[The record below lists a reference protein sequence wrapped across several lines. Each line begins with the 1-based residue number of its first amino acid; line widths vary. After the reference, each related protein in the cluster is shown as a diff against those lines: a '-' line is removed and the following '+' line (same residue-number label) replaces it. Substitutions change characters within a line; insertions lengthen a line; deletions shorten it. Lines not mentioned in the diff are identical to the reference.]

1 MAQENHCIALNND
14 VMIPQ
19 IGFGVFQVEDG
30 PQTVD
35 AVRTAIEDGY
45 RHIDTASVYG
55 NEASV
60 GRAIAESGVDRADLF
75 VTTKLWNDDIRKHR
89 TKDAFQ
95 ESLDRLGLDYVDLY
109 LIHWPA
115 EGWQEAWAAMQE
127 LYAQGR
133 MRAIGV
139 SNFERNHL
147 AELLEQTD
155 VLPAVDQVESSPTFP
170 NQDLIDFCHG
180 KDIAVEAWSPLGGTG
195 GTLLTDQRLLDIG
208 EKYGKSSAQVVLR
221 WDLQRGVI
229 PLPKSVHSTRIMQ
242 NIHVFD
248 FELDESEMRIISS
261 LDTGKRNGRRPEQ
274 LRLLTIAVLPLH
286 RAVPLRWSGN
296 THVHMQNSKE
306 RTHGIDEE
314 ADQATARRG
323 EPDQTARVHRQERP
337 ERYRSQPGRR
347 DDREARTD
355 QGAGAGRL
363 GLDSHEAADMLAERL
378 GAEVV
383 QVIGNRCV
391 LYRRSKRDDV
401 EHIRLVRE

>member
-35 AVRTAIEDGY
+35 AVRTALEDGY

-55 NEASV
+55 EASV
-60 GRAIAESGVDRADLF
+60 GKAIAESDVDRADLF
-75 VTTKLWNDDIRKHR
+75 VTTKLWNDDIRKRR

-147 AELLEQTD
+147 TELLEQTD

-195 GTLLTDQRLLDIG
+195 GNLLTDQRLLDIG

-248 FELDESEMRIISS
+248 FELDESEMQLISS
-261 LDTGKRNGRRPEQ
+261 LDTGKRNG
-274 LRLLTIAVLPLH
+274 
-286 RAVPLRWSGN
+286 
-296 THVHMQNSKE
+296 
-306 RTHGIDEE
+306 
-314 ADQATARRG
+314 AD
-323 EPDQTARVHRQERP
+323 PNNFDF
-337 ERYRSQPGRR
+337 
-347 DDREARTD
+347 
-355 QGAGAGRL
+355 
-363 GLDSHEAADMLAERL
+363 
-378 GAEVV
+378 
-383 QVIGNRCV
+383 
-391 LYRRSKRDDV
+391 
-401 EHIRLVRE
+401 

>member
-221 WDLQRGVI
+221 WELQRGVI

-261 LDTGKRNGRRPEQ
+261 LDTGKRNG
-274 LRLLTIAVLPLH
+274 
-286 RAVPLRWSGN
+286 
-296 THVHMQNSKE
+296 
-306 RTHGIDEE
+306 
-314 ADQATARRG
+314 AD
-323 EPDQTARVHRQERP
+323 PNNFDF
-337 ERYRSQPGRR
+337 
-347 DDREARTD
+347 
-355 QGAGAGRL
+355 
-363 GLDSHEAADMLAERL
+363 
-378 GAEVV
+378 
-383 QVIGNRCV
+383 
-391 LYRRSKRDDV
+391 
-401 EHIRLVRE
+401 

>member
-60 GRAIAESGVDRADLF
+60 GKAIAESDVDRADLF

-248 FELDESEMRIISS
+248 FELDESEMQLISS
-261 LDTGKRNGRRPEQ
+261 LDTGKRNG
-274 LRLLTIAVLPLH
+274 
-286 RAVPLRWSGN
+286 
-296 THVHMQNSKE
+296 
-306 RTHGIDEE
+306 
-314 ADQATARRG
+314 AD
-323 EPDQTARVHRQERP
+323 PNNFDF
-337 ERYRSQPGRR
+337 
-347 DDREARTD
+347 
-355 QGAGAGRL
+355 
-363 GLDSHEAADMLAERL
+363 
-378 GAEVV
+378 
-383 QVIGNRCV
+383 
-391 LYRRSKRDDV
+391 
-401 EHIRLVRE
+401 

>member
-89 TKDAFQ
+89 TKDALQ

-261 LDTGKRNGRRPEQ
+261 LDTGKRNG
-274 LRLLTIAVLPLH
+274 
-286 RAVPLRWSGN
+286 
-296 THVHMQNSKE
+296 
-306 RTHGIDEE
+306 
-314 ADQATARRG
+314 AD
-323 EPDQTARVHRQERP
+323 PNNFDF
-337 ERYRSQPGRR
+337 
-347 DDREARTD
+347 
-355 QGAGAGRL
+355 
-363 GLDSHEAADMLAERL
+363 
-378 GAEVV
+378 
-383 QVIGNRCV
+383 
-391 LYRRSKRDDV
+391 
-401 EHIRLVRE
+401 

>member
-19 IGFGVFQVEDG
+19 IGFGVFHVEDG

-35 AVRTAIEDGY
+35 AVRTALEDGY

-60 GRAIAESGVDRADLF
+60 GKAIAESDVDRADLF
-75 VTTKLWNDDIRKHR
+75 VTTKLWNDDIRKRR

-147 AELLEQTD
+147 TELLEQTD

-195 GTLLTDQRLLDIG
+195 GNLLTDQRLLDIG

-248 FELDESEMRIISS
+248 FELDESEMQLISS
-261 LDTGKRNGRRPEQ
+261 LDTGKRNG
-274 LRLLTIAVLPLH
+274 
-286 RAVPLRWSGN
+286 
-296 THVHMQNSKE
+296 
-306 RTHGIDEE
+306 
-314 ADQATARRG
+314 AD
-323 EPDQTARVHRQERP
+323 PNNFDF
-337 ERYRSQPGRR
+337 
-347 DDREARTD
+347 
-355 QGAGAGRL
+355 
-363 GLDSHEAADMLAERL
+363 
-378 GAEVV
+378 
-383 QVIGNRCV
+383 
-391 LYRRSKRDDV
+391 
-401 EHIRLVRE
+401 

>member
-35 AVRTAIEDGY
+35 AVRTALEDGY

-60 GRAIAESGVDRADLF
+60 GKAIAESDVDRADLF
-75 VTTKLWNDDIRKHR
+75 VTTKLWNDDIRKRR

-147 AELLEQTD
+147 TELLEQTD

-195 GTLLTDQRLLDIG
+195 GNLLTDQRLLDIG

-221 WDLQRGVI
+221 WDLQRDVI

-248 FELDESEMRIISS
+248 FELDESEMQLISS
-261 LDTGKRNGRRPEQ
+261 LDTGKRNGANP
-274 LRLLTIAVLPLH
+274 
-286 RAVPLRWSGN
+286 N
-296 THVHMQNSKE
+296 NF
-306 RTHGIDEE
+306 DF
-314 ADQATARRG
+314 
-323 EPDQTARVHRQERP
+323 
-337 ERYRSQPGRR
+337 
-347 DDREARTD
+347 
-355 QGAGAGRL
+355 
-363 GLDSHEAADMLAERL
+363 
-378 GAEVV
+378 
-383 QVIGNRCV
+383 
-391 LYRRSKRDDV
+391 
-401 EHIRLVRE
+401 

>member
-1 MAQENHCIALNND
+1 MEGSDGLRRLSLHESRNHCIALNND

-35 AVRTAIEDGY
+35 AVRTALEDGY

-60 GRAIAESGVDRADLF
+60 GKAIAESDVDRADLF

-147 AELLEQTD
+147 TELLEQTD

-195 GTLLTDQRLLDIG
+195 GNLLTDQRLLDIG

-248 FELDESEMRIISS
+248 FELDESEMQLISS
-261 LDTGKRNGRRPEQ
+261 LDTGKRNG
-274 LRLLTIAVLPLH
+274 
-286 RAVPLRWSGN
+286 
-296 THVHMQNSKE
+296 
-306 RTHGIDEE
+306 
-314 ADQATARRG
+314 AD
-323 EPDQTARVHRQERP
+323 PNNFDF
-337 ERYRSQPGRR
+337 
-347 DDREARTD
+347 
-355 QGAGAGRL
+355 
-363 GLDSHEAADMLAERL
+363 
-378 GAEVV
+378 
-383 QVIGNRCV
+383 
-391 LYRRSKRDDV
+391 
-401 EHIRLVRE
+401 

>member
-60 GRAIAESGVDRADLF
+60 GRAIAESGVDRADLL

-115 EGWQEAWAAMQE
+115 EGWHEAWAAMQE

-180 KDIAVEAWSPLGGTG
+180 KDIAVEAWSHLGGTG

-261 LDTGKRNGRRPEQ
+261 LDTGKRNG
-274 LRLLTIAVLPLH
+274 
-286 RAVPLRWSGN
+286 
-296 THVHMQNSKE
+296 
-306 RTHGIDEE
+306 
-314 ADQATARRG
+314 AD
-323 EPDQTARVHRQERP
+323 PNNFDF
-337 ERYRSQPGRR
+337 
-347 DDREARTD
+347 
-355 QGAGAGRL
+355 
-363 GLDSHEAADMLAERL
+363 
-378 GAEVV
+378 
-383 QVIGNRCV
+383 
-391 LYRRSKRDDV
+391 
-401 EHIRLVRE
+401 

>member
-35 AVRTAIEDGY
+35 AVRTALEDGY

-60 GRAIAESGVDRADLF
+60 GKAIAESDVDRADLF
-75 VTTKLWNDDIRKHR
+75 VTTKLWNDDIRKRR

-95 ESLDRLGLDYVDLY
+95 KSLDRLGLDYVDLY

-147 AELLEQTD
+147 TELLEQTD

-170 NQDLIDFCHG
+170 NQNLIDFCHG

-195 GTLLTDQRLLDIG
+195 GNLLTDQRLLDIG

-248 FELDESEMRIISS
+248 FELDESEMQLISS
-261 LDTGKRNGRRPEQ
+261 LDTGKRNG
-274 LRLLTIAVLPLH
+274 
-286 RAVPLRWSGN
+286 
-296 THVHMQNSKE
+296 
-306 RTHGIDEE
+306 
-314 ADQATARRG
+314 AD
-323 EPDQTARVHRQERP
+323 PNNFDF
-337 ERYRSQPGRR
+337 
-347 DDREARTD
+347 
-355 QGAGAGRL
+355 
-363 GLDSHEAADMLAERL
+363 
-378 GAEVV
+378 
-383 QVIGNRCV
+383 
-391 LYRRSKRDDV
+391 
-401 EHIRLVRE
+401 

>member
-170 NQDLIDFCHG
+170 TQDLIDFCHG

-261 LDTGKRNGRRPEQ
+261 LETGKRNG
-274 LRLLTIAVLPLH
+274 
-286 RAVPLRWSGN
+286 
-296 THVHMQNSKE
+296 
-306 RTHGIDEE
+306 
-314 ADQATARRG
+314 AD
-323 EPDQTARVHRQERP
+323 PNNFDF
-337 ERYRSQPGRR
+337 
-347 DDREARTD
+347 
-355 QGAGAGRL
+355 
-363 GLDSHEAADMLAERL
+363 
-378 GAEVV
+378 
-383 QVIGNRCV
+383 
-391 LYRRSKRDDV
+391 
-401 EHIRLVRE
+401 

>member
-35 AVRTAIEDGY
+35 AVRTALEDGY

-60 GRAIAESGVDRADLF
+60 GKAIAESDVDRADLF
-75 VTTKLWNDDIRKHR
+75 VTTKLWNDDIRKRR

-147 AELLEQTD
+147 TELLEQTD

-195 GTLLTDQRLLDIG
+195 GNLLTDQRLLDIG

-221 WDLQRGVI
+221 WDLQRDVI

-248 FELDESEMRIISS
+248 FELDESEMQLISS
-261 LDTGKRNGRRPEQ
+261 LDTGKRNG
-274 LRLLTIAVLPLH
+274 
-286 RAVPLRWSGN
+286 
-296 THVHMQNSKE
+296 
-306 RTHGIDEE
+306 
-314 ADQATARRG
+314 AD
-323 EPDQTARVHRQERP
+323 PNNFVF
-337 ERYRSQPGRR
+337 
-347 DDREARTD
+347 
-355 QGAGAGRL
+355 
-363 GLDSHEAADMLAERL
+363 
-378 GAEVV
+378 
-383 QVIGNRCV
+383 
-391 LYRRSKRDDV
+391 
-401 EHIRLVRE
+401 

>member
-35 AVRTAIEDGY
+35 AVRTALEDGY

-60 GRAIAESGVDRADLF
+60 GKAIAESDVDRADLF
-75 VTTKLWNDDIRKHR
+75 VTTKLWNDDIRKRR

-147 AELLEQTD
+147 TELLEQTD

-195 GTLLTDQRLLDIG
+195 GNLLTDQRLLDIG

-248 FELDESEMRIISS
+248 FELDESEMQLISS
-261 LDTGKRNGRRPEQ
+261 LDTGKRNG
-274 LRLLTIAVLPLH
+274 
-286 RAVPLRWSGN
+286 
-296 THVHMQNSKE
+296 
-306 RTHGIDEE
+306 
-314 ADQATARRG
+314 AD
-323 EPDQTARVHRQERP
+323 PNNFDF
-337 ERYRSQPGRR
+337 
-347 DDREARTD
+347 
-355 QGAGAGRL
+355 
-363 GLDSHEAADMLAERL
+363 
-378 GAEVV
+378 
-383 QVIGNRCV
+383 
-391 LYRRSKRDDV
+391 
-401 EHIRLVRE
+401 

>member
-195 GTLLTDQRLLDIG
+195 GTLLTDQRLLDIVD
-208 EKYGKSSAQVVLR
+208 KYGKSSAQVVLR

-261 LDTGKRNGRRPEQ
+261 LDTGKRNG
-274 LRLLTIAVLPLH
+274 
-286 RAVPLRWSGN
+286 
-296 THVHMQNSKE
+296 
-306 RTHGIDEE
+306 
-314 ADQATARRG
+314 AD
-323 EPDQTARVHRQERP
+323 PNNFDF
-337 ERYRSQPGRR
+337 
-347 DDREARTD
+347 
-355 QGAGAGRL
+355 
-363 GLDSHEAADMLAERL
+363 
-378 GAEVV
+378 
-383 QVIGNRCV
+383 
-391 LYRRSKRDDV
+391 
-401 EHIRLVRE
+401 

>member
-35 AVRTAIEDGY
+35 AVRTALEDGY

-60 GRAIAESGVDRADLF
+60 GKAIAESDVDRADLF
-75 VTTKLWNDDIRKHR
+75 VTTKLWNDDIRKRR

-95 ESLDRLGLDYVDLY
+95 ESLDRLWLDYVDLY

-147 AELLEQTD
+147 TELLEQTD

-195 GTLLTDQRLLDIG
+195 GNLLTDQRLLDIG

-248 FELDESEMRIISS
+248 FELDESEMQLISS
-261 LDTGKRNGRRPEQ
+261 LDTGKRNG
-274 LRLLTIAVLPLH
+274 
-286 RAVPLRWSGN
+286 
-296 THVHMQNSKE
+296 
-306 RTHGIDEE
+306 
-314 ADQATARRG
+314 AD
-323 EPDQTARVHRQERP
+323 PNNFDF
-337 ERYRSQPGRR
+337 
-347 DDREARTD
+347 
-355 QGAGAGRL
+355 
-363 GLDSHEAADMLAERL
+363 
-378 GAEVV
+378 
-383 QVIGNRCV
+383 
-391 LYRRSKRDDV
+391 
-401 EHIRLVRE
+401 

>member
-35 AVRTAIEDGY
+35 AVRTALEDGY

-60 GRAIAESGVDRADLF
+60 GKAIAESDVDRADLF
-75 VTTKLWNDDIRKHR
+75 VTTKLWNDDIRKRR

-147 AELLEQTD
+147 TELLEQTD

-195 GTLLTDQRLLDIG
+195 GNLLTDQRLLDIG

-221 WDLQRGVI
+221 WDLQRDVI

-248 FELDESEMRIISS
+248 FELDESEMQLISS
-261 LDTGKRNGRRPEQ
+261 LDTGKRNG
-274 LRLLTIAVLPLH
+274 
-286 RAVPLRWSGN
+286 
-296 THVHMQNSKE
+296 
-306 RTHGIDEE
+306 
-314 ADQATARRG
+314 AD
-323 EPDQTARVHRQERP
+323 PNNFDFL
-337 ERYRSQPGRR
+337 S
-347 DDREARTD
+347 
-355 QGAGAGRL
+355 L
-363 GLDSHEAADMLAERL
+363 
-378 GAEVV
+378 
-383 QVIGNRCV
+383 I
-391 LYRRSKRDDV
+391 
-401 EHIRLVRE
+401 HI

>member
-1 MAQENHCIALNND
+1 MAQENHCIALHND

-35 AVRTAIEDGY
+35 AVRTALEDGY

-60 GRAIAESGVDRADLF
+60 GKAIAESDVDRADLF
-75 VTTKLWNDDIRKHR
+75 VTTKLWNDDIRKRR

-147 AELLEQTD
+147 TELLEQTD

-195 GTLLTDQRLLDIG
+195 GNLLTDQRLLDIG

-248 FELDESEMRIISS
+248 FELDESEMQLISS
-261 LDTGKRNGRRPEQ
+261 LDTGKRNG
-274 LRLLTIAVLPLH
+274 
-286 RAVPLRWSGN
+286 
-296 THVHMQNSKE
+296 
-306 RTHGIDEE
+306 
-314 ADQATARRG
+314 AD
-323 EPDQTARVHRQERP
+323 PNNFDF
-337 ERYRSQPGRR
+337 
-347 DDREARTD
+347 
-355 QGAGAGRL
+355 
-363 GLDSHEAADMLAERL
+363 
-378 GAEVV
+378 
-383 QVIGNRCV
+383 
-391 LYRRSKRDDV
+391 
-401 EHIRLVRE
+401 

>member
-19 IGFGVFQVEDG
+19 IGFGVFQVEEG

-261 LDTGKRNGRRPEQ
+261 LDTGKLNG
-274 LRLLTIAVLPLH
+274 
-286 RAVPLRWSGN
+286 
-296 THVHMQNSKE
+296 
-306 RTHGIDEE
+306 
-314 ADQATARRG
+314 AD
-323 EPDQTARVHRQERP
+323 PNNFDF
-337 ERYRSQPGRR
+337 
-347 DDREARTD
+347 
-355 QGAGAGRL
+355 
-363 GLDSHEAADMLAERL
+363 
-378 GAEVV
+378 
-383 QVIGNRCV
+383 
-391 LYRRSKRDDV
+391 
-401 EHIRLVRE
+401 

>member
-35 AVRTAIEDGY
+35 AVRTALEDGY

-60 GRAIAESGVDRADLF
+60 GKAIAESDVDRADLF
-75 VTTKLWNDDIRKHR
+75 VTTKLWNDDIRKRR

-147 AELLEQTD
+147 TELLEQTD

-195 GTLLTDQRLLDIG
+195 GNLLTDQRLLDIG

-221 WDLQRGVI
+221 WDLQRDVI

-248 FELDESEMRIISS
+248 FELDESEMQLISS
-261 LDTGKRNGRRPEQ
+261 LDTGKRNG
-274 LRLLTIAVLPLH
+274 
-286 RAVPLRWSGN
+286 
-296 THVHMQNSKE
+296 
-306 RTHGIDEE
+306 
-314 ADQATARRG
+314 AD
-323 EPDQTARVHRQERP
+323 PNL
-337 ERYRSQPGRR
+337 S
-347 DDREARTD
+347 
-355 QGAGAGRL
+355 L
-363 GLDSHEAADMLAERL
+363 
-378 GAEVV
+378 
-383 QVIGNRCV
+383 I
-391 LYRRSKRDDV
+391 
-401 EHIRLVRE
+401 HI

>member
-60 GRAIAESGVDRADLF
+60 GRAIAESGVDRADLL

-155 VLPAVDQVESSPTFP
+155 VLPAVDQFESSPTFP

-261 LDTGKRNGRRPEQ
+261 LDTGKRNG
-274 LRLLTIAVLPLH
+274 
-286 RAVPLRWSGN
+286 
-296 THVHMQNSKE
+296 
-306 RTHGIDEE
+306 
-314 ADQATARRG
+314 AD
-323 EPDQTARVHRQERP
+323 PNNFDF
-337 ERYRSQPGRR
+337 
-347 DDREARTD
+347 
-355 QGAGAGRL
+355 
-363 GLDSHEAADMLAERL
+363 
-378 GAEVV
+378 
-383 QVIGNRCV
+383 
-391 LYRRSKRDDV
+391 
-401 EHIRLVRE
+401 

>member
-35 AVRTAIEDGY
+35 AVRTALEDGY

-60 GRAIAESGVDRADLF
+60 GKAIAESDVDRADLF
-75 VTTKLWNDDIRKHR
+75 VTTKLWNDDIRKRR

-147 AELLEQTD
+147 TELLEQTD

-195 GTLLTDQRLLDIG
+195 GNLLTDQRLLDIG

-221 WDLQRGVI
+221 WDLQRDVI

-248 FELDESEMRIISS
+248 FELDESEMELISS
-261 LDTGKRNGRRPEQ
+261 LDTGKRNG
-274 LRLLTIAVLPLH
+274 
-286 RAVPLRWSGN
+286 
-296 THVHMQNSKE
+296 
-306 RTHGIDEE
+306 
-314 ADQATARRG
+314 AD
-323 EPDQTARVHRQERP
+323 PNNFDF
-337 ERYRSQPGRR
+337 
-347 DDREARTD
+347 
-355 QGAGAGRL
+355 
-363 GLDSHEAADMLAERL
+363 
-378 GAEVV
+378 
-383 QVIGNRCV
+383 
-391 LYRRSKRDDV
+391 
-401 EHIRLVRE
+401 

>member
-35 AVRTAIEDGY
+35 AVRTALEDGY

-60 GRAIAESGVDRADLF
+60 GKAIAESDVDRADLF
-75 VTTKLWNDDIRKHR
+75 VTTKLWNDDIRKRR

-147 AELLEQTD
+147 TELLEQTD

-195 GTLLTDQRLLDIG
+195 GNLLTDQRLLDIG

-242 NIHVFD
+242 NINVFD
-248 FELDESEMRIISS
+248 FELDESEMQLISS
-261 LDTGKRNGRRPEQ
+261 LDTGKRNG
-274 LRLLTIAVLPLH
+274 
-286 RAVPLRWSGN
+286 
-296 THVHMQNSKE
+296 
-306 RTHGIDEE
+306 
-314 ADQATARRG
+314 AD
-323 EPDQTARVHRQERP
+323 PNNFDF
-337 ERYRSQPGRR
+337 
-347 DDREARTD
+347 
-355 QGAGAGRL
+355 
-363 GLDSHEAADMLAERL
+363 
-378 GAEVV
+378 
-383 QVIGNRCV
+383 
-391 LYRRSKRDDV
+391 
-401 EHIRLVRE
+401 

>member
-35 AVRTAIEDGY
+35 AVRTALEDGY

-60 GRAIAESGVDRADLF
+60 GKAIAESDVDRADLF
-75 VTTKLWNDDIRKHR
+75 VTTKLWNDDIRKRR

-115 EGWQEAWAAMQE
+115 EGWQEAWTAMQE

-147 AELLEQTD
+147 TELLEQTD

-195 GTLLTDQRLLDIG
+195 GNLLTDQRLLDIG

-248 FELDESEMRIISS
+248 FELDESEMQLISS
-261 LDTGKRNGRRPEQ
+261 LDTGKRNG
-274 LRLLTIAVLPLH
+274 
-286 RAVPLRWSGN
+286 
-296 THVHMQNSKE
+296 
-306 RTHGIDEE
+306 
-314 ADQATARRG
+314 AD
-323 EPDQTARVHRQERP
+323 PNNFDF
-337 ERYRSQPGRR
+337 
-347 DDREARTD
+347 
-355 QGAGAGRL
+355 
-363 GLDSHEAADMLAERL
+363 
-378 GAEVV
+378 
-383 QVIGNRCV
+383 
-391 LYRRSKRDDV
+391 
-401 EHIRLVRE
+401 

>member
-35 AVRTAIEDGY
+35 AVRTALEDGY

-60 GRAIAESGVDRADLF
+60 GKAIAESDVDRADLF
-75 VTTKLWNDDIRKHR
+75 VTTKLWNDDIRKRR

-147 AELLEQTD
+147 TELLEQTD

-195 GTLLTDQRLLDIG
+195 GNLLTDQRLLDIG

-221 WDLQRGVI
+221 WDLQRDVI

-248 FELDESEMRIISS
+248 FELDESEMQLISS
-261 LDTGKRNGRRPEQ
+261 LDTGKRNG
-274 LRLLTIAVLPLH
+274 
-286 RAVPLRWSGN
+286 
-296 THVHMQNSKE
+296 
-306 RTHGIDEE
+306 
-314 ADQATARRG
+314 AD
-323 EPDQTARVHRQERP
+323 PNNFD
-337 ERYRSQPGRR
+337 
-347 DDREARTD
+347 
-355 QGAGAGRL
+355 
-363 GLDSHEAADMLAERL
+363 
-378 GAEVV
+378 
-383 QVIGNRCV
+383 
-391 LYRRSKRDDV
+391 
-401 EHIRLVRE
+401 